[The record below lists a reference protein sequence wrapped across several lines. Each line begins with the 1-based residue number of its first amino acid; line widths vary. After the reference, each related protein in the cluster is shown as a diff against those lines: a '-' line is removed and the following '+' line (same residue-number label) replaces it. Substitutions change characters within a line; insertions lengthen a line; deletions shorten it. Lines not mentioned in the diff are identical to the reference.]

1 MHTMSSTIRAAK
13 LIETAEEDSLD
24 RAMAEFESL
33 RSLRHERVAALYDAY
48 R

>member
-1 MHTMSSTIRAAK
+1 MHTMSSTVRAAK
-13 LIETAEEDSLD
+13 LLEAGGEESLE
-24 RAMAEFESL
+24 RALAEFESL